1 MSPSWQFKALVEPT
15 LKQWRVVYD
24 RGRRQVQFF
33 TEREAAAFASA
44 NGGTVEPITPLPFT
58 LQKDRKITHEDKII
72 AAIDRNT
79 KAIEDSTYALIQA
92 ISVSHGAIFTVLFFI
107 MLTIG
112 CPRAKAAP
120 LVSDGDE
127 IASVGTEVRQ

>member
-44 NGGTVEPITPLPFT
+44 NGGTVELITPRPFT
-58 LQKDRKITHEDKII
+58 LQR
-72 AAIDRNT
+72 
-79 KAIEDSTYALIQA
+79 
-92 ISVSHGAIFTVLFFI
+92 
-107 MLTIG
+107 IG
-112 CPRAKAAP
+112 K
-120 LVSDGDE
+120 
-127 IASVGTEVRQ
+127 